1 MLGVSE
7 DLCQLA
13 HRQWKESH
21 SLLMTAWILQWL
33 LGNYEEMLIVVPEV
47 QICTIVS
54 YFDLFILHAYCI
66 CLWSLMFYT
75 CGKSHQPDPGA
86 DGPLYKWLISL
97 VHSLTKLLFSW
108 VHWLNSQF
116 HWSFFDWFHWS
127 IVWFLGPTLEKNGW
141 FHWSIVWQMLIK
153 WLISLDLAWVM
164 TDFIGP
170 TQLLFSLAHFLNNW
184 LISLVHC
191 LTNAE

>member
-1 MLGVSE
+1 MHTYNGCHDPKKILGISE
-7 DLCQLA
+7 DLLKIA
-13 HRQWKESH
+13 HGQWKESH
-21 SLLMTAWILQWL
+21 SLLMTAWIFQWL
-33 LGNYEEMLIVVPEV
+33 LGYHEEMLIVVPEV

-116 HWSFFDWFHWS
+116 HWSFFDWYHWS
-127 IVWFLGPTLEKNGW
+127 IIWFLGPTSEKMADFIGPLSEKCWLNGW
-141 FHWSIVWQMLIK
+141 FHW
-153 WLISLDLAWVM
+153 
-164 TDFIGP
+164 T
-170 TQLLFSLAHFLNNW
+170 LL
-184 LISLVHC
+184 
-191 LTNAE
+191 E